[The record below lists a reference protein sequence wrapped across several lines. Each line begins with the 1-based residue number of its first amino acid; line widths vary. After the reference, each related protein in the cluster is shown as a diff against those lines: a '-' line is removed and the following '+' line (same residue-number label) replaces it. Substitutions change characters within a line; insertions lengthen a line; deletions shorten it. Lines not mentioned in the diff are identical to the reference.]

1 MDHLSYG
8 LWGILVEAADLD
20 HPISHLVLD
29 QQLRQGIA
37 DAVTGELCPLMS
49 SYIVCLAL
57 SS

>member
-8 LWGILVEAADLD
+8 LGGILVEAADLD

-29 QQLRQGIA
+29 QQLRQCIA
-37 DAVTGELCPLMS
+37 DAIAVELCPLMC